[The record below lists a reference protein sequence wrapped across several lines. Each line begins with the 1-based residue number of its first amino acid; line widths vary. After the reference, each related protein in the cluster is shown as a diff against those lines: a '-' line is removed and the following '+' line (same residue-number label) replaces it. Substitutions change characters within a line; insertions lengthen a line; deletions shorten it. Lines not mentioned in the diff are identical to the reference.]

1 MLFCEQFFTVK
12 LMKHLLLY
20 TLLFLFSN
28 LGFAQKVVDPKIP
41 DSEKRRVIRAK
52 KLLNNFKIY
61 EGERILK
68 DLVKEHPNDA
78 YYHEALVQ
86 VQRQVLR
93 DIKKAYILEGIPTSK
108 TANIEQDTTDGFET
122 NDTLQYISKK
132 PATLSDFGLNRD
144 NEPSNKKSSKI
155 EKDFSSQTPFD
166 IEEENDTSS
175 NKSDL
180 LENEPNGDSKELK
193 RAFKDLRGEA
203 ETLESLAIIPY
214 ETYQY
219 DFLQNCRKATRQLN
233 IVDSAS
239 YYLRTFLIDTIN
251 TDLFAPDEALDLYHE
266 ALVEFH
272 ARNVPLATSLLQKTI
287 EIYPPFYNAHIYL
300 GNCYFLLNNDTA
312 AIKEFQTAT
321 YINPNLPDAFE
332 KLALYNYSV
341 GNYTEAASHII
352 EAIMVYPEHQF
363 FAFLKRAV
371 NKSGTQFDNQWI
383 SREVFPISTIYN
395 FEEIVAEKKTPWWH
409 YQETKADVF
418 NKYDS
423 LGIRKPN
430 EKSIEKYAE
439 IYSWKKMLNKADK
452 EYFPFARAMQK
463 MGYLECYVFITLF
476 HHDIYSQF
484 KDYVEKN
491 PEKVK
496 EYFYI
501 LINWNDKK
509 FDKIREKF
517 GMKKETE

>member
-1 MLFCEQFFTVK
+1 MLICGQFFTVIF
-12 LMKHLLLY
+12 MKPTLIF
-20 TLLFLFSN
+20 TLLFFYCHI
-28 LGFAQKVVDPKIP
+28 GFTQKVVDPKIP
-41 DSEKRRVIRAK
+41 DSEKRKVIRAQ
-52 KLLNNFKIY
+52 KLLNHFKIY

-68 DLVKEHPNDA
+68 DLVKEHPYDA

-93 DIKKAYILEGIPTSK
+93 DIKKAYNLVGIPTSK
-108 TANIEQDTTDGFET
+108 TANVEQDTTDGFET
-122 NDTLQYISKK
+122 NDPIEYISKK
-132 PATLSDFGLNRD
+132 TATLSDFGLNRD
-144 NEPSNKKSSKI
+144 NDQGVKKTTKL

-166 IEEENDTSS
+166 LEEESDTAG
-175 NKSDL
+175 NQNEL
-180 LENEPNGDSKELK
+180 LENEPNGDAKELK

-219 DFLQNCRKATRQLN
+219 NFLQNCRKATRLLN
-233 IVDSAS
+233 DVDSAS
-239 YYLRTFLIDTIN
+239 YYLRTFLIDSIN

-266 ALVEFH
+266 ALIEFY
-272 ARNVPLATSLLQKTI
+272 AKNVPLATSLLQKSI
-287 EIYPPFYNAHIYL
+287 EIYPPFYNAHQYL
-300 GNCYFLLNNDTA
+300 GNCFFLLNNDTA
-312 AIKEFQTAT
+312 AVKEFQTAT

-332 KLALYNYSV
+332 KLALYYYSI
-341 GNYTEAASHII
+341 GDYKAAASNII
-352 EAIMVYPEHQF
+352 EAIMVYPQHHF
-363 FAFLKRAV
+363 FRFLNRAV

-383 SREVFPISTIYN
+383 RREVFPISTSQN
-395 FEEIVAEKKTPWWH
+395 FEEIIAEKKTPWWY
-409 YQETKADVF
+409 YQVSKQDVF
-418 NKYDS
+418 NHYDS
-423 LGIRKPN
+423 LGKLKPN
-430 EKSIEKYAE
+430 EKLNEKYAE
-439 IYSWKKMLNKADK
+439 IYSWKKMLQKTDK
-452 EYFPFARAMQK
+452 EYFRFARAMQK

-517 GMKKETE
+517 GMKKEDE

>member
-144 NEPSNKKSSKI
+144 NDPSNKKSTKV

-166 IEEENDTSS
+166 LEEENDTSS

-180 LENEPNGDSKELK
+180 LENEPNGDSKVLK
-193 RAFKDLRGEA
+193 RAFKYLRG
-203 ETLESLAIIPY
+203 
-214 ETYQY
+214 
-219 DFLQNCRKATRQLN
+219 
-233 IVDSAS
+233 
-239 YYLRTFLIDTIN
+239 
-251 TDLFAPDEALDLYHE
+251 
-266 ALVEFH
+266 
-272 ARNVPLATSLLQKTI
+272 
-287 EIYPPFYNAHIYL
+287 
-300 GNCYFLLNNDTA
+300 
-312 AIKEFQTAT
+312 
-321 YINPNLPDAFE
+321 
-332 KLALYNYSV
+332 
-341 GNYTEAASHII
+341 
-352 EAIMVYPEHQF
+352 
-363 FAFLKRAV
+363 
-371 NKSGTQFDNQWI
+371 
-383 SREVFPISTIYN
+383 
-395 FEEIVAEKKTPWWH
+395 
-409 YQETKADVF
+409 
-418 NKYDS
+418 
-423 LGIRKPN
+423 
-430 EKSIEKYAE
+430 
-439 IYSWKKMLNKADK
+439 
-452 EYFPFARAMQK
+452 
-463 MGYLECYVFITLF
+463 
-476 HHDIYSQF
+476 
-484 KDYVEKN
+484 
-491 PEKVK
+491 
-496 EYFYI
+496 
-501 LINWNDKK
+501 
-509 FDKIREKF
+509 
-517 GMKKETE
+517 

>member
-1 MLFCEQFFTVK
+1 M
-12 LMKHLLLY
+12 
-20 TLLFLFSN
+20 
-28 LGFAQKVVDPKIP
+28 
-41 DSEKRRVIRAK
+41 
-52 KLLNNFKIY
+52 
-61 EGERILK
+61 
-68 DLVKEHPNDA
+68 
-78 YYHEALVQ
+78 
-86 VQRQVLR
+86 
-93 DIKKAYILEGIPTSK
+93 
-108 TANIEQDTTDGFET
+108 
-122 NDTLQYISKK
+122 
-132 PATLSDFGLNRD
+132 
-144 NEPSNKKSSKI
+144 
-155 EKDFSSQTPFD
+155 
-166 IEEENDTSS
+166 
-175 NKSDL
+175 
-180 LENEPNGDSKELK
+180 
-193 RAFKDLRGEA
+193 
-203 ETLESLAIIPY
+203 
-214 ETYQY
+214 
-219 DFLQNCRKATRQLN
+219 
-233 IVDSAS
+233 
-239 YYLRTFLIDTIN
+239 
-251 TDLFAPDEALDLYHE
+251 
-266 ALVEFH
+266 
-272 ARNVPLATSLLQKTI
+272 LQKTI

-332 KLALYNYSV
+332 KLALYNYSI

-383 SREVFPISTIYN
+383 SREVFPISTIHN

-439 IYSWKKMLNKADK
+439 IYSWKKMLNKTDK